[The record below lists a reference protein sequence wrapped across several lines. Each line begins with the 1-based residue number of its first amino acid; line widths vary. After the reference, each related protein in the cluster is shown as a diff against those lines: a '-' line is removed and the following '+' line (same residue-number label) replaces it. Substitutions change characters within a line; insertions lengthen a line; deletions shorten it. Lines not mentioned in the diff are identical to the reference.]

1 MRAPHPHDMPLGMD
15 TRLSYAMGNVG
26 LQMVTATMGMLL
38 MFFYTDVA
46 RVPPAVAGAALV
58 LGKLWDTIND
68 LIVGWLADRSRSR
81 GGRLRNWLNYGA
93 IPLGVSAAAVWM
105 VPPGLSPVAAFV
117 WIALTYTIFD
127 TLMTA
132 VQLPYCALAAELTRS
147 YDARTTLMTWAS
159 AGALIGYIGA
169 SVLMPM
175 LARVPADATTGYAM
189 VGAALGLAVALSVGI
204 VSWRVPEPVA
214 STEIDAA
221 LGTTSSRLWPQLCAA
236 LHNHTFVAITAA
248 AALVR
253 LGLTSVQ
260 GSLAFFVLY
269 RLSGDKPALPR
280 YLWPMLVLVGLEQPL
295 WKRAIERWEKAP
307 TYIAGLV
314 LAAGGLTALYLL
326 NPGQRIGMHTAVAV
340 IGLGMGAHW
349 IAPWSMLPDTVDL
362 GEHRNGARAPG
373 IYYGLFGL
381 ADKLARTLATAMVA
395 LVLELYGYVPQAAQ
409 SATALQGIGLM
420 TGLLPAICLGLAV
433 PLLAFYPI
441 NRARHDE
448 LRRQMRPVT

>member
-68 LIVGWLADRSRSR
+68 PIVGWLADRSRSR
-81 GGRLRNWLNYGA
+81 GGRLRTWLNYGA

-236 LHNHTFVAITAA
+236 LHNHPFVAITAA

-253 LGLTSVQ
+253 LGLTTVQ
-260 GSLAFFVLY
+260 GSLAYFVIY
-269 RLSGDKPALPR
+269 RLSGDKADLPR
-280 YLWPMLVLVGLEQPL
+280 YMGLMLVMVALSLPL

-362 GEHRNGARAPG
+362 GEHRNGARATG

-381 ADKLARTLATAMVA
+381 ADKLARTLATAIVA